1 MADNK
6 AEAQFAN
13 LDDLFAA
20 SLDDIAD
27 LPSFEVPSKGA
38 YIGTVTTAIKEVNKK
53 PAIEVTYTILET
65 VELEDSDDKAPAPGT
80 KFSTAFILG
89 TPIAEGFLK
98 QFLAPFAEHFGT
110 TNVGELIRDLIQDVQ
125 IAFTLGHRADKE
137 DKEKFYAVVKNVT
150 VA

>member
-38 YIGTVTTAIKEVNKK
+38 YIGSVTTAIKEVNKK
-53 PAIEVTYTILET
+53 PAIEATYTIMET
-65 VELEDSDDKAPAPGT
+65 VELENADDKAPAPGT

-89 TPIAEGFLK
+89 TATAEGFLK
-98 QFLAPFAEHFGT
+98 QFLLPFAEHFGT
-110 TNVGELIRDLIQDVQ
+110 RDTGALVRDLIQDVQ

-137 DKEKFYAVVKNVT
+137 DKEKIYAAVKNVT

>member
-20 SLDDIAD
+20 SLDDMAD

-53 PAIEVTYTILET
+53 PAIEVT
-65 VELEDSDDKAPAPGT
+65 S
-80 KFSTAFILG
+80 
-89 TPIAEGFLK
+89 
-98 QFLAPFAEHFGT
+98 
-110 TNVGELIRDLIQDVQ
+110 
-125 IAFTLGHRADKE
+125 
-137 DKEKFYAVVKNVT
+137 
-150 VA
+150 